1 MPENTAALIQRIDE
15 MEIKITLLEQ
25 ANEEMSEV
33 ILAQQTSID
42 NLARQLE
49 QARAQM
55 DRIGEPV
62 DTRESPPP
70 HY

>member
-1 MPENTAALIQRIDE
+1 MPENTAALIQRIEE

-33 ILAQQTSID
+33 MLAQQSSID

-55 DRIGEPV
+55 ERIGEPV
-62 DTRESPPP
+62 DTRENPPP